1 MSSSAEI
8 IDMYDGYYADG
19 SVSEKRAIA
28 ARQSVGHLRKITN
41 GQSFASIIDIGA
53 GDGSVLSELSA
64 SRFATK
70 LAAVEISG
78 SGLQAIKSRHI
89 GGLESA
95 DQFDG
100 YKIPHPDKAFDLSL
114 AIHVL
119 EHVEHERMF
128 LYEAKRVSRNLY
140 IEVPLELT
148 NNLDKSIRES
158 GPYGHINFYTPGSF
172 ENLLKTCGLKVDR
185 LMVFPHD
192 IEYEQHL
199 AGNAKGWAKYHIRQ
213 NFLRFAPK
221 SAVRN
226 MVYMAGAL
234 CSAE

>member
-1 MSSSAEI
+1 
-8 IDMYDGYYADG
+8 MYEGYYADG

-28 ARQSVGHLRKITN
+28 ARQSVGHIRKITD
-41 GQSFASIIDIGA
+41 GQSFGSVIDIGA
-53 GDGSVLSELSA
+53 GDGAVLSELSN
-64 SRFATK
+64 SHFAKT

-78 SGLQAIKSRHI
+78 SGLQAIKARRI
-89 GGLESA
+89 EGLTSA
-95 DQFDG
+95 EQFDG
-100 YKIPHPDKAFDLSL
+100 YKIPHSDKAFDLSL

-128 LYEAKRVSRNLY
+128 LYEAKRVSQKLY

-148 NNLDKSIRES
+148 RNLDKSIRES

-172 ENLLKTCGLKVDR
+172 ENLLKTCGFKVES

-199 AGNAKGWAKYHIRQ
+199 AGKAKGWLKYQIRQ
-213 NFLRFAPK
+213 NFLKLAPK
-221 SAVRN
+221 TAARN

-234 CSAE
+234 CSSENA